1 MIAEGIAESV
11 TPEELTMLSNVPRDA
26 YGNVRLADVPIGA
39 VLRDLIRARLDE
51 IGVDTTVVN
60 KDIGYELRCAKP
72 VPFDVEYTRTLG
84 YGAVRYLL
92 RGGSGALIALS
103 GGHVTPVSLDDLRD
117 PATGRVRIRSVDVT
131 TEGYEVARKY
141 MIRLEPSDFV
151 EPKLS
156 RLAAH
161 TNLSA
166 ERFKD
171 EFEGAAGRT
180 TPLASA

>member
-1 MIAEGIAESV
+1 M
-11 TPEELTMLSNVPRDA
+11 PL
-26 YGNVRLADVPIGA
+26 GA
-39 VLRDLIRARLDE
+39 VLRDAVRTRLDE
-51 IGVDTTVVN
+51 IGIDTTVVN

-103 GGHVTPVSLDDLRD
+103 GGRVTPVSARRPARSDNRD
-117 PATGRVRIRSVDVT
+117 GCAIRSVDVT

-141 MIRLEPSDFV
+141 MIRLEPGDFV
-151 EPKLS
+151 EPRLS

-166 ERFKD
+166 ERFKA
-171 EFEGAAGRT
+171 EFEGAAGRI
-180 TPLASA
+180 TPVASA

>member
-1 MIAEGIAESV
+1 
-11 TPEELTMLSNVPRDA
+11 
-26 YGNVRLADVPIGA
+26 
-39 VLRDLIRARLDE
+39 
-51 IGVDTTVVN
+51 
-60 KDIGYELRCAKP
+60 
-72 VPFDVEYTRTLG
+72 
-84 YGAVRYLL
+84 VRYLL

-117 PATGRVRIRSVDVT
+117 PTTGRVRIRSVDVT

-141 MIRLEPSDFV
+141 MIRLEPADFI

-166 ERFKD
+166 ERFKE
-171 EFEGAAGRT
+171 EFEGAAGRI
-180 TPLASA
+180 TPVASA